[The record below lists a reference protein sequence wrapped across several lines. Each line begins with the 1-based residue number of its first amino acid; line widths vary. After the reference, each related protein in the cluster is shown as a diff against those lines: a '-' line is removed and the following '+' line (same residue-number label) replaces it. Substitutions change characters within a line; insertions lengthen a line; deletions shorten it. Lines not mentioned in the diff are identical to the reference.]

1 MFIRFGVGTATAFP
15 PGRPSIG
22 SSLTRIQH
30 SSSDGERNVKVQV
43 RALGALTHSL
53 REGRTVIEGD
63 DLTVDGLLECLI
75 VRYGPQMAEELM
87 DDGGLRKGLAL
98 LVNGRNVLSL
108 PEKFE
113 TPLQEGDEV
122 IVTIIV
128 AGG

>member
-1 MFIRFGVGTATAFP
+1 
-15 PGRPSIG
+15 
-22 SSLTRIQH
+22 
-30 SSSDGERNVKVQV
+30 VKVRV

-53 REGRTVIEGD
+53 PEGKTVIEGH
-63 DLTVDGLLECLI
+63 DLTVVGLLESLI
-75 VRYGPQMAEELM
+75 TQYGPRMAVELM
-87 DDGGLRKGLAL
+87 DNGQLRKGLAL

-113 TPLQEGDEV
+113 TPLREEDEV

>member
-1 MFIRFGVGTATAFP
+1 M
-15 PGRPSIG
+15 
-22 SSLTRIQH
+22 
-30 SSSDGERNVKVQV
+30 NVKV

-53 REGRTVIEGD
+53 RAGKAVIEGD
-63 DLTVDGLLECLI
+63 NLTVAGLLDRLI
-75 VRYGPQMAEELM
+75 VQYGPRMAEELM
-87 DDGGLRKGLAL
+87 DAGRLRKGLAL

-108 PEKFE
+108 PERFE

>member
-1 MFIRFGVGTATAFP
+1 M
-15 PGRPSIG
+15 
-22 SSLTRIQH
+22 
-30 SSSDGERNVKVQV
+30 
-43 RALGALTHSL
+43 THSL

-63 DLTVDGLLECLI
+63 NLTVEGLLDCLV
-75 VRYGPQMAEELM
+75 VRYGPQMEEEMM
-87 DDGGLRKGLAL
+87 DNGQLRKGLAL

>member
-1 MFIRFGVGTATAFP
+1 V
-15 PGRPSIG
+15 
-22 SSLTRIQH
+22 
-30 SSSDGERNVKVQV
+30 NVKVK
-43 RALGALTHSL
+43 ALGALTHSL
-53 REGRTVIEGD
+53 RAGKAVIDGD
-63 DLTVDGLLECLI
+63 HLTVAGLLDCLI

-87 DDGGLRKGLAL
+87 DAAGLRKGLAL

-113 TPLQEGDEV
+113 TPLRQGDEV

>member
-1 MFIRFGVGTATAFP
+1 M
-15 PGRPSIG
+15 
-22 SSLTRIQH
+22 
-30 SSSDGERNVKVQV
+30 KVRV

-53 REGRTVIEGD
+53 REGKTVIEGD
-63 DLTVDGLLECLI
+63 NLTVEGLLECLI
-75 VRYGPQMAEELM
+75 DRYGPQMAEELM

-108 PEKFE
+108 PAQYK
-113 TPLQEGDEV
+113 TLLREGDEV

>member
-1 MFIRFGVGTATAFP
+1 MK
-15 PGRPSIG
+15 
-22 SSLTRIQH
+22 
-30 SSSDGERNVKVQV
+30 VKI

-53 REGRTVIEGD
+53 RDGKTVIEGR
-63 DLTVDGLLECLI
+63 DLTVAGLLDSLI

-87 DDGGLRKGLAL
+87 DNGQLKKGLAL

-108 PEKFE
+108 PEQFE
-113 TPLQEGDEV
+113 TPLQDGDEV

>member
-1 MFIRFGVGTATAFP
+1 
-15 PGRPSIG
+15 
-22 SSLTRIQH
+22 
-30 SSSDGERNVKVQV
+30 VKVKV

-63 DLTVDGLLECLI
+63 NLTVEGLLECLI
-75 VRYGPQMAEELM
+75 DRYGSLMAEELM
-87 DDGGLRKGLAL
+87 DNGGLRKGLAL

-108 PEKFE
+108 PEQYE
-113 TPLQEGDEV
+113 TLLQEGDEV

>member
-1 MFIRFGVGTATAFP
+1 M
-15 PGRPSIG
+15 
-22 SSLTRIQH
+22 
-30 SSSDGERNVKVQV
+30 NVNV
-43 RALGALTHSL
+43 RAVGALTHSL
-53 REGRTVIEGD
+53 RAGKAVIEGD
-63 DLTVDGLLECLI
+63 HLTVAGLLDCLI
-75 VRYGPQMAEELM
+75 ARYGPRMAQELM
-87 DDGGLRKGLAL
+87 DTGGLRKGLAL

>member
-1 MFIRFGVGTATAFP
+1 MK
-15 PGRPSIG
+15 
-22 SSLTRIQH
+22 
-30 SSSDGERNVKVQV
+30 VKV

-53 REGRTVIEGD
+53 REGKTVIERD
-63 DLTVDGLLECLI
+63 NLTVDGLLECLI
-75 VRYGPQMAEELM
+75 ERYGPRMAEELM
-87 DDGGLRKGLAL
+87 EDGRLRKGLAL

-113 TPLQEGDEV
+113 TLLQEGDEV

>member
-1 MFIRFGVGTATAFP
+1 MK
-15 PGRPSIG
+15 
-22 SSLTRIQH
+22 
-30 SSSDGERNVKVQV
+30 VKV

-53 REGRTVIEGD
+53 KEGRTVIEGD
-63 DLTVDGLLECLI
+63 NLTVEGLLDRLI
-75 VRYGPQMAEELM
+75 ERYGPQMAEELM

-108 PEKFE
+108 PEKYG
-113 TPLQEGDEV
+113 TPLREGDEV

>member
-1 MFIRFGVGTATAFP
+1 M
-15 PGRPSIG
+15 
-22 SSLTRIQH
+22 
-30 SSSDGERNVKVQV
+30 
-43 RALGALTHSL
+43 THSL
-53 REGRTVIEGD
+53 REGGTVIEGD
-63 DLTVDGLLECLI
+63 NLTVAGLLDRLV

-87 DDGGLRKGLAL
+87 DNSQLRKGLAL

>member
-1 MFIRFGVGTATAFP
+1 M
-15 PGRPSIG
+15 
-22 SSLTRIQH
+22 
-30 SSSDGERNVKVQV
+30 
-43 RALGALTHSL
+43 THSL

>member
-1 MFIRFGVGTATAFP
+1 V
-15 PGRPSIG
+15 
-22 SSLTRIQH
+22 
-30 SSSDGERNVKVQV
+30 NVKVK
-43 RALGALTHSL
+43 ALGALTHSL
-53 REGRTVIEGD
+53 RTGKTVVEGD
-63 DLTVDGLLECLI
+63 NLTVAGLLDCLI

-87 DDGGLRKGLAL
+87 DAGGLRKGLAL

>member
-1 MFIRFGVGTATAFP
+1 
-15 PGRPSIG
+15 
-22 SSLTRIQH
+22 
-30 SSSDGERNVKVQV
+30 
-43 RALGALTHSL
+43 
-53 REGRTVIEGD
+53 
-63 DLTVDGLLECLI
+63 
-75 VRYGPQMAEELM
+75 M